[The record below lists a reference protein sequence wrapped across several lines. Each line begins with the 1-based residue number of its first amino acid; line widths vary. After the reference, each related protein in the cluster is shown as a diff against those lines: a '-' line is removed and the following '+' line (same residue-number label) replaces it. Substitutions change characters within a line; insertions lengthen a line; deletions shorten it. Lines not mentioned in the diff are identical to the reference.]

1 MYLNLNHSFSH
12 LLNSNITLNQFKINN
27 DTNNNNRDNNNRGIY
42 YLRNFN
48 HCNNLN

>member
-1 MYLNLNHSFSH
+1 MYLNLNHSFSY
-12 LLNSNITLNQFKINN
+12 LLNSNIALNQFKINN

-42 YLRNFN
+42 SPYNFN